1 MKRMMAL
8 VLVLMMAMAF
18 AGAESVDGERFV
30 TAVRVLCVENFGTP
44 YIDEVETVLPYN
56 IVNICYA
63 YDNGFAF
70 FSITRG
76 NITEIWTG
84 GVFEVMA
91 FVMVIEEYMDVVTQY
106 PVTIKL
112 TNLTDAI

>member
-44 YIDEVETVLPYN
+44 YINETETVLPYD

-76 NITEIWTG
+76 NITEIWMG

-106 PVTIKL
+106 PVTVKL

>member
-30 TAVRVLCVENFGTP
+30 TAVRVLCVEHFGTP
-44 YIDEVETVLPYN
+44 YINEVETVLPYN

-106 PVTIKL
+106 PVTVKL

>member
-30 TAVRVLCVENFGTP
+30 TAVRVLCVEYFGVP
-44 YIDEVETVLPYN
+44 YINEVETVLPYD

-112 TNLTDAI
+112 TNLTEAI